1 MTIISKL
8 KKPLIFLLIVLT
20 IGVVGFKFI
29 SNVSFIDALYMTVIT
44 VSTVGFREIHP
55 FNETE
60 KLFTIFLILTSL
72 GVLGYVISVVS
83 EYIANNKL
91 VEDLKLKKVEKQIK
105 KLVNHT
111 IICGYGR
118 NGKQAVSKLKSY
130 KKSCVV
136 IESNEDVLLELKEA
150 NIPYIHG
157 DATNDQMLI
166 KAGIEKANSLITVL
180 SNDAD
185 NLFVAIS
192 ARQLKKDL
200 VIISRASDDSSS
212 KKLKIAGADKV
223 IIPNKLGGEHMAS
236 LVVTP
241 DLVEFIDNLSI
252 EGHSTTNIE
261 EIMVEQLPSEYLNS
275 SIGELDIRKKTGCT
289 VIGFKTADGE
299 FVINPDANTKLQPK
313 SKLIVLGQ
321 PNQILKFRQTF

>member
-1 MTIISKL
+1 MTIFSKL
-8 KKPLIFLLIVLT
+8 KKPLFFLFVVLA
-20 IGVVGFKFI
+20 IGVIGFKLI

-55 FNETE
+55 LNETE

-72 GVLGYVISVVS
+72 GVLGYVISVIS

-105 KLVNHT
+105 KLTNHT

-118 NGKQAVSKLKSY
+118 NGKQAVSKLTSY
-130 KKSCVV
+130 KKDCVV
-136 IESNEDVLLELKEA
+136 IENNEEALLDLKGI
-150 NIPYIHG
+150 NIPYIQG
-157 DATNDQMLI
+157 DATNDEMLI
-166 KAGIEKANSLITVL
+166 KAGIERANSLITVL
-180 SNDAD
+180 TNDAD

-192 ARQLKKDL
+192 ARQLRKDL
-200 VIISRASDDSSS
+200 IIISRASDDSSS
-212 KKLKIAGADKV
+212 KKLKIAGADKI

-252 EGHSTTNIE
+252 EGHSTTNLE
-261 EIMVEQLPSEYLNS
+261 EILVEQLPSEYINC
-275 SIGELDIRKKTGCT
+275 SIGELDLRKKTGCS
-289 VIGFKTADGE
+289 VIGFKKADGE
-299 FVINPDANTKLQPK
+299 FVINPDANIKLQPK

-321 PNQILKFRQTF
+321 PNQILKFRQVF

>member
-157 DATNDQMLI
+157 DATNDQMLN
-166 KAGIEKANSLITVL
+166 KAGIQKANSLITVL

-321 PNQILKFRQTF
+321 PNQILKFRQIF

>member
-8 KKPLIFLLIVLT
+8 KKPLIFLFIVLT
-20 IGVVGFKFI
+20 IGVIGFKFI
-29 SNVSFIDALYMTVIT
+29 SNMSFVDALYMTVIT
-44 VSTVGFREIHP
+44 VSTVGFSEIHP

-91 VEDLKLKKVEKQIK
+91 IEELKLKKVEKQIK

-118 NGKQAVSKLKSY
+118 NGKQAVSKLSNY
-130 KKSCVV
+130 KKACVV
-136 IESNEDVLLELKEA
+136 IENDDDVLAELKEA
-150 NIPYIHG
+150 KIPYVQG
-157 DATNDQMLI
+157 DATNDQILV

-252 EGHSTTNIE
+252 EGHSTTNLE
-261 EIMVEQLPSEYLNS
+261 EIMVEQLPLEYLNC
-275 SIGELDIRKKTGCT
+275 SIGELDLRKKTGCT
-289 VIGFKTADGE
+289 VIGFRKADGE

>member
-20 IGVVGFKFI
+20 IGVIGFKFI

-91 VEDLKLKKVEKQIK
+91 VEELKLKKVEKQIK

-118 NGKQAVSKLKSY
+118 NGKQAVSKLSNY
-130 KKSCVV
+130 KKSCVI
-136 IESNEDVLLELKEA
+136 IENNEETLQELRDAK
-150 NIPYIHG
+150 IPYIQG

-289 VIGFKTADGE
+289 VIGFKTADGV

>member
-8 KKPLIFLLIVLT
+8 KKPLFFLLIVLT
-20 IGVVGFKFI
+20 IGVIGFKFI

-55 FNETE
+55 FSETE

-72 GVLGYVISVVS
+72 GVLGYVISVIS

-91 VEDLKLKKVEKQIK
+91 VEELKLKKVEKQIK
-105 KLVNHT
+105 KLANHT

-136 IESNEDVLLELKEA
+136 IENDEDVLLELKEA

-212 KKLKIAGADKV
+212 KKLKIAGADKI